1 MNARVQAADGCPAD
15 AMNKLAAF
23 LGLARRYVS
32 AAEDELRSLAA
43 LKVRERRARWTG
55 GHGDATSLQ
64 HWFGPYSDAR
74 FRFVARVFAESRKR
88 LHEGFDFGGKR
99 QPMLIK

>member
-55 GHGDATSLQ
+55 GHGDAKSL
-64 HWFGPYSDAR
+64 
-74 FRFVARVFAESRKR
+74 
-88 LHEGFDFGGKR
+88 
-99 QPMLIK
+99 